1 MVIDELSTHTDD
13 SRKDLIH
20 PYRTLYGRSLNL
32 VLKDN
37 LGDNWEEACITLMSE
52 MRMYELECLRR
63 RMEDKKS
70 ELLRLAQ
77 NDEETLEE
85 ISFGEKSI
93 KFSEAKINNNGSI
106 GEKTELEEIIEEKS
120 EEESDDN
127 FTGHSCLLVT
137 WKTNPE
143 VEKFKV
149 RKIPFYLPSQNCSV
163 RRNSTWMA
171 GDSPA

>member
-1 MVIDELSTHTDD
+1 M
-13 SRKDLIH
+13 
-20 PYRTLYGRSLNL
+20 
-32 VLKDN
+32 
-37 LGDNWEEACITLMSE
+37 
-52 MRMYELECLRR
+52 
-63 RMEDKKS
+63 
-70 ELLRLAQ
+70 
-77 NDEETLEE
+77 EE